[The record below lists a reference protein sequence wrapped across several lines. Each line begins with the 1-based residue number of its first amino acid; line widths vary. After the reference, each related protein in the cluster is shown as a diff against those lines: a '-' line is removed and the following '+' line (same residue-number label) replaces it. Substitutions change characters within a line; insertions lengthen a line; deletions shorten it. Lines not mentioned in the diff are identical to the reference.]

1 LTVVDDVKE
10 RLDIV
15 DVVSGY
21 VSLQKAG
28 RNFKAVC
35 PFHTEKTPSFI
46 VNPERQSWHCFGAC
60 STGGDAFSF
69 VMRKEGLGFGET
81 LRLLADKTGVTLKER
96 RDEDRTDVLFRA
108 NQEAAKFYQD
118 VLASKEGHAG
128 REYLAGRGVD
138 AATSEAFQ
146 IGLSPRGRDRLQSHL
161 SSLAFNMDHAVE
173 AGLLH
178 RGEDGSLRDFF
189 WGRLMFPIHDRRG
202 RIAGFGARSLDGSDP
217 KYINTPGTRV
227 FNKRETLYGLHKAA
241 APIREADT
249 AVIVE
254 GYMDAMAAHQ
264 YGYKNVVASMG
275 TALTERQV
283 VQLRSIASNYVLAL
297 DPDAAGQEAT
307 LRSLES
313 SWRVFE
319 RQRIGG
325 RQRTVGPL
333 YQGAQ
338 LKLKITALPPGRD
351 PDRVIRGDPK
361 EWERLVDEAVPF
373 MEFLI
378 PAVASKY
385 DLSGAQGR
393 AQAAEALG
401 PLVVSMG
408 NAVEQEHYFRKLAQ
422 VLGVSV
428 GALEASIGKPR
439 AGRRATLQVPRRAKP
454 TPQTEISPL
463 LDDRRD
469 LLEEYVLAL
478 LLQRVDLKERAGALA
493 PEHFRRTENREVFTR
508 WHTCSTIEEVRA
520 VLDGS
525 LHNHLDH
532 LVEFELSPSD
542 PWPAE
547 DAFDEC
553 LRRLEQRYLKEFQE
567 GLLASEDVALPP
579 PRELEEPIVSVNS
592 RIRELDSQRDKSGSG
607 LAE

>member
-1 LTVVDDVKE
+1 LTVVDDVKD

-60 STGGDAFSF
+60 ATGGDAFNF

-81 LRLLADKTGVTLKER
+81 LRLLADKTGVTIKER
-96 RDEDRTDVLFRA
+96 RDEDRTDVLFQA
-108 NQEAAKFYQD
+108 NQEAASFYQN
-118 VLASKEGHAG
+118 VLASEEGRAG
-128 REYLAGRGVD
+128 RKYLAERGVD
-138 AATSEAFQ
+138 APTSEAFQ
-146 IGLSPRGRDRLQSHL
+146 IGISLRGRDGLKSHL
-161 SSLAFNMDHAVE
+161 SGLDFNLDHAAD

-202 RIAGFGARSLDGSDP
+202 RIAGFGARTMDGSDP

-227 FNKRETLYGLHKAA
+227 FNKRETLYGLHRAA

-264 YGYKNVVASMG
+264 YGFKNVVASMG

-297 DPDAAGQEAT
+297 DPDTAGQEAT

-319 RQRIGG
+319 RQRVGG
-325 RQRTVGPL
+325 RQSSQRGRVGPL

-351 PDRVIRGDPK
+351 PDQVIREDPK
-361 EWERLVDEAVPF
+361 EWERLVSKAVPF

-378 PAVASKY
+378 PAVASRY
-385 DLSGAQGR
+385 DLSDPQGK
-393 AQAAEALG
+393 AQAAQALG
-401 PLVVSMG
+401 PLVVSTG
-408 NAVEQEHYFRKLAQ
+408 NAVEQEHYLGMLAQ
-422 VLGVSV
+422 VLYVSV
-428 GALEASIGKPR
+428 GALEASIGRPR
-439 AGRRATLQVPRRAKP
+439 AGRPAAIQVPRRAAP
-454 TPQTEISPL
+454 APQTGVSPL

-469 LLEEYVLAL
+469 LLEEYLLAL
-478 LLQRVDLKERAGALA
+478 LLQRAELKERAGALA
-493 PEHFRRTENREVFTR
+493 PEHFRRAENREVFTQ
-508 WHTCSTIEEVRA
+508 WHRCSTIEEVWE

-525 LHNHLDH
+525 LHDHLGH
-532 LVEFELSPSD
+532 LVEFELSPIE

-553 LRRLEQRYLKEFQE
+553 LRRLEQRYLKVYQE
-567 GLLASEDVALPP
+567 GLLVSEDVTLPP
-579 PRELEEPIVSVNS
+579 PRNLEEPIVSLNA
-592 RIRELDSQRDKSGSG
+592 RIRELDSQRD
-607 LAE
+607 

>member
-1 LTVVDDVKE
+1 
-10 RLDIV
+10 IV
-15 DVVSGY
+15 DVISGY

-60 STGGDAFSF
+60 STGGDAFTF

-81 LRLLADKTGVTLKER
+81 LRLLAEKTGVTLKER
-96 RDEDRTDVLFRA
+96 RDEDRTDVLFKV
-108 NQEAAKFYQD
+108 NQEAARFYQD
-118 VLASKEGHAG
+118 VLASEEGRTG

-138 AATSEAFQ
+138 APTSEAFQ
-146 IGLSPRGRDRLQSHL
+146 IGLSPQGRDRLKSHL
-161 SSLAFNMDHAVE
+161 SSLGFNLDHAVA

-178 RGEDGSLRDFF
+178 LGEDGSLRDFF

-202 RIAGFGARSLDGSDP
+202 RIAGFGARTLDGSNP

-241 APIREADT
+241 TPIREADT

-283 VQLRSIASNYVLAL
+283 AQLRSIATNYVLAL
-297 DPDAAGQEAT
+297 DPDTAGQEAT

-319 RQRIGG
+319 RQRVGG
-325 RQRTVGPL
+325 RQRSVGPL

-351 PDRVIRGDPK
+351 PDQVIREDPK
-361 EWERLVDEAVPF
+361 EWERLVEEAVPF

-378 PAVASKY
+378 PALASKY
-385 DLSGAQGR
+385 DLSDPQGK
-393 AQAAEALG
+393 AQAAQALG
-401 PLVVSMG
+401 PLVVSTG
-408 NAVEQEHYFRKLAQ
+408 DAVEQEHYFRLLAR
-422 VLGVSV
+422 VLDVSV
-428 GALEASIGKPR
+428 EALEASIGKPR
-439 AGRRATLQVPRRAKP
+439 PGRPATLQAPRRPDPA
-454 TPQTEISPL
+454 PQTSVSPL

-469 LLEEYVLAL
+469 LLEEYLLAL
-478 LLQRVDLKERAGALA
+478 LLQRAELKERAGALA
-493 PEHFRRTENREVFTR
+493 REHFRRAENREVFTQ
-508 WHTCSTIEEVRA
+508 WHGCSTIEEIRA
-520 VLDGS
+520 ALDDS
-525 LHNHLDH
+525 LHDHLDH
-532 LVEFELSPSD
+532 LVEMELSPSD
-542 PWPAE
+542 PWPVE

-553 LRRLEQRYLKEFQE
+553 LRRLEQAEVGGGPRTWPVGRRDRAGGNPATQRRPDHRRY
-567 GLLASEDVALPP
+567 
-579 PRELEEPIVSVNS
+579 R
-592 RIRELDSQRDKSGSG
+592 
-607 LAE
+607 

>member
-1 LTVVDDVKE
+1 LTDVNDIKD

-21 VSLQKAG
+21 VTLRKAG

-60 STGGDAFSF
+60 ATGGDAFNF

-81 LRLLADKTGVTLKER
+81 LRLLADKTGVTIKER
-96 RDEDRTDVLFRA
+96 RDEDRTDFLFQA
-108 NQEAAKFYQD
+108 NQEAASFYQN
-118 VLASKEGHAG
+118 VLASEEGRAG
-128 REYLAGRGVD
+128 RKYLAERGVD
-138 AATSEAFQ
+138 APTSEAFQ
-146 IGLSPRGRDRLQSHL
+146 IGISPRERDGLKSHL
-161 SSLAFNMDHAVE
+161 SGLGFNLDHAVD

-178 RGEDGSLRDFF
+178 RREDDSLRDFF

-202 RIAGFGARSLDGSDP
+202 RIVGFGARTMDGSDP

-227 FNKRETLYGLHKAA
+227 FNKRDTLYGLHRAA

-264 YGYKNVVASMG
+264 YGFQNVVASMG

-297 DPDAAGQEAT
+297 DPDTAGQEAT

-319 RQRIGG
+319 RQRVGG
-325 RQRTVGPL
+325 RQRSVGPL

-351 PDRVIRGDPK
+351 PDQVIREDPK
-361 EWERLVDEAVPF
+361 EWERLVSKAVPF

-385 DLSGAQGR
+385 DLSDPQGK
-393 AQAAEALG
+393 AQAAQALG
-401 PLVVSMG
+401 PLVVSTG
-408 NAVEQEHYFRKLAQ
+408 NAVEQEHYLGKLSQ
-422 VLGVSV
+422 VLDVSV
-428 GALEASIGKPR
+428 EALEASIGRPR
-439 AGRRATLQVPRRAKP
+439 AGRPTAIQVPRRAAP
-454 TPQTEISPL
+454 APQTGVSPL

-469 LLEEYVLAL
+469 LLEEYLLAL
-478 LLQRVDLKERAGALA
+478 LLQRADLKERAGALA
-493 PEHFRRTENREVFTR
+493 PQHFRRAENREVFTQ
-508 WHTCSTIEEVRA
+508 WHRCSTIEEVRE
-520 VLDGS
+520 VLDDS
-525 LHNHLDH
+525 LHDHLDH
-532 LVEFELSPSD
+532 LVGFELSPIE

-553 LRRLEQRYLKEFQE
+553 LRRLEQRYLKEYQE
-567 GLLASEDVALPP
+567 GLLVTEDVTLPP
-579 PRELEEPIVSVNS
+579 PRDLEEPIVSVNA
-592 RIRELDSQRDKSGSG
+592 RIRELDSQRD
-607 LAE
+607 